1 MKNVKELERLIAQ
14 TKKELIYRY
23 FTKTSVFNYDA
34 NDTESLRVSYY
45 EFEIDE
51 DNNVITELPRDIEID
66 WSQRLEI
73 DTDRNLIVIRDYSI
87 LW

>member
-1 MKNVKELERLIAQ
+1 MKNVKELERLIAE

-23 FTKTSVFNYDA
+23 FTKVSVFNYND
-34 NDTESLRVSYY
+34 NDTESLRASYY

-51 DNNVITELPRDIEID
+51 DNNVITELPRDIELD
-66 WSQRLEI
+66 WSQRLEA
-73 DTDRNLIVIRDYSI
+73 DTTRNLIVIRDYSQ